1 MKDFITS
8 VSIFTRVPQFSQ
20 YYSEQ
25 QVIMLL
31 YYHLFCTQ
39 KTLISKVDISEVP
52 SPELTKASFICYLWF
67 VVVARTKCFSSLISE
82 TYLSGNPPA
91 TTLGL
96 VFINDLSC
104 EQSPSTSSWSSCK
117 FLNKKVKPI
126 VKKIYTTLLI
136 MK

>member
-20 YYSEQ
+20 YYLEQ
-25 QVIMLL
+25 QAIMLL

-39 KTLISKVDISEVP
+39 KTQISKIDISEVP
-52 SPELTKASFICYLWF
+52 SPESTKASFICYLWL

-82 TYLSGNPPA
+82 TYLSGNPSA
-91 TTLGL
+91 TTLGS

-104 EQSPSTSSWSSCK
+104 EQSPFTSSWSSWK